1 MKTTSQD
8 ASDFHRVSEQERQE
22 ALRALLRRP
31 LLVAEHADHRED
43 FAKVRRQA
51 EPLRQWLSRHTGW
64 TLDVTSE
71 SARLYKVPAK
81 LTDATHPARLS
92 KKDEPPFSR
101 RRYVLL
107 CLALAVLVRCERQT
121 TLGELARGIIDLWK
135 DESAFDTLTFDLDAA
150 DSRRDLVA
158 ALRLL
163 MELRALTQVDG
174 DEEKFLRQ
182 REHEVL
188 YDVHHLILY
197 RLLAIRR
204 PPSSIVEKE
213 WSARLALLVAEPVI
227 DEADQRNQRIRHHL
241 NRRLLDDP
249 VLYTP
254 GNLPPET
261 VDYLL
266 KQRPH
271 IIKALV
277 DATGLVPE
285 DRKDGIALS
294 DRTGDCTDIGLP
306 EEGTDS
312 HATLLAAEFLGKQR
326 LTAEPGEIVPITA
339 VERFLAE
346 QAIKNK
352 GFWRNETTASG
363 AEVTLAREVLRRLA
377 SLDLVRHVPGGVI
390 VMAAIHRYRHE
401 LKPRATKS

>member
-1 MKTTSQD
+1 MKTSPQD
-8 ASDFHRVSEQERQE
+8 ASDFHRASEQERQE

-31 LLVAEHADHRED
+31 LLVADYADHRED

-71 SARLYKVPAK
+71 SARLYKIPAR
-81 LTDATHPARLS
+81 LANATHPARLS

-107 CLALAVLVRCERQT
+107 CLALAVLMRCERQT

-135 DESAFDTLTFDLDAA
+135 DEPAFATLSFDLDAA

-174 DEEKFLRQ
+174 DEERFLRQ
-182 REHEVL
+182 REQEVL

-197 RLLAIRR
+197 RLLAARR
-204 PPSSIVEKE
+204 PPSSVLDRD
-213 WSARLALLVAEPVI
+213 WSARLASLVAEPVI

-254 GNLPPET
+254 GNLPPDT
-261 VDYLL
+261 LDYLL

-271 IIKALV
+271 LIKALV
-277 DATGLVPE
+277 DATGLIPE

-306 EEGTDS
+306 EEGTDG
-312 HATLLAAEFLGKQR
+312 HATLLTAEFLGSQR
-326 LTAEPGEIVPITA
+326 LAADPADVIPINA

-352 GFWRNETTASG
+352 GFWRNETTVSG

-377 SLDLVRHVPGGVI
+377 SLDLVRHVHGGVI

-401 LKPRATKS
+401 LKPRVTKF

>member
-1 MKTTSQD
+1 MKTISSD
-8 ASDFHRVSEQERQE
+8 ASDFHRASELERQE

-31 LLVAEHADHRED
+31 LLVADHAEQRED

-64 TLDVTSE
+64 RLDVTSE

-81 LTDATHPARLS
+81 WSDATHPARLS

-107 CLALAVLVRCERQT
+107 CLALAVLVRSERQT
-121 TLGELARGIIDLWK
+121 TLGELARSIIELWK
-135 DESAFDTLTFDLDAA
+135 DEPTFATLTFDLDAA

-174 DEEKFLRQ
+174 DDERFLRQ
-182 REHEVL
+182 REQEVL

-197 RLLAIRR
+197 RLLAARR
-204 PPSSIVEKE
+204 SPSSITEKD
-213 WSARLALLVAEPVI
+213 WSTRLAALVAEPMI
-227 DEADQRNQRIRHHL
+227 DEADQRNQRILHHL

-254 GNLPPET
+254 GDLSPDML
-261 VDYLL
+261 DYLL

-271 IIKALV
+271 LIRKLV
-277 DATGLVPE
+277 EATGLEPE

-294 DRTGDCTDIGLP
+294 DRTGDCTDLGLP
-306 EEGTDS
+306 EEGTDG
-312 HATLLAAEFLGKQR
+312 HATLLTAEFLGGQR
-326 LTAEPGEIVPITA
+326 LAEPGEIVPMSV

-352 GFWRNETTASG
+352 GFWRKDTTAPG
-363 AEVTLAREVLRRLA
+363 AEDALAREVLRRLA

-401 LKPRATKS
+401 LKQRVTET

>member
-1 MKTTSQD
+1 MKMGSLD
-8 ASDFHRVSEQERQE
+8 ASDFHRASELERQE

-31 LLVAEHADHRED
+31 LLVADHAEQRED

-64 TLDVTSE
+64 RLEVTFE
-71 SARLYKVPAK
+71 CARLYKVPARW
-81 LTDATHPARLS
+81 TDATHPARLS
-92 KKDEPPFSR
+92 KKDEPPFNR

-107 CLALAVLVRCERQT
+107 CLALAVLVRSERQT
-121 TLGELARGIIDLWK
+121 TLGELARSIIELWK
-135 DESAFDTLTFDLDAA
+135 DEPTFATLIFDLDAA

-163 MELRALTQVDG
+163 METRALTQVDG
-174 DEEKFLRQ
+174 DDERFLRQ

-197 RLLAIRR
+197 RLLAARR
-204 PPSSIVEKE
+204 SPSSITEKD
-213 WSARLALLVAEPVI
+213 WNTRLAALVAEPII
-227 DEADQRNQRIRHHL
+227 DEADQRNQLILHHL

-254 GNLPPET
+254 GDLPPDML
-261 VDYLL
+261 DYLL

-271 IIKALV
+271 LIRKLV
-277 DATGLVPE
+277 EATGLEPE

-294 DRTGDCTDIGLP
+294 DRTGDCTDLGLP
-306 EEGTDS
+306 EEGTDG
-312 HATLLAAEFLGKQR
+312 HATLLTAEFLGDQR
-326 LTAEPGEIVPITA
+326 LAEPGEIVPISV

-352 GFWRNETTASG
+352 GFWRKDATAPG
-363 AEVTLAREVLRRLA
+363 AEEALAREVLRRLA
-377 SLDLVRHVPGGVI
+377 SLDLVRFVPGGVI

-401 LKPRATKS
+401 LKPRVTET